1 MGPGLVDSGLIEWP
15 DSSIDLHSPSS
26 IYWTR
31 SNMWETVAACAQ
43 ALDEN
48 DFGEALAACPE
59 VLDIFDEQMKAICYQ
74 QNR

>member
-1 MGPGLVDSGLIEWP
+1 MGVSTG
-15 DSSIDLHSPSS
+15 
-26 IYWTR
+26 
-31 SNMWETVAACAQ
+31 ACVQ